1 MANFDVRLSRL
12 EKKVN
17 FIMSSI
23 RMKGAVGSGLL
34 KVDGS
39 PDMRL
44 IEGSLEEFYNLAKL
58 ADQVLVEDQ
67 PDSTSAVASAAS
79 LETSTNG

>member
-12 EKKVN
+12 EKKLN
-17 FIMSSI
+17 FVMSSI

-34 KVDGS
+34 KADGS

-67 PDSTSAVASAAS
+67 PDSTSAVASAP
-79 LETSTNG
+79 LETPING

>member
-12 EKKVN
+12 EKKLN
-17 FIMSSI
+17 FVMSSI
-23 RMKGAVGSGLL
+23 RMKGAVGSGLI
-34 KVDGS
+34 KPDGS

-58 ADQVLVEDQ
+58 ADKVLAEDQ
-67 PDSTSAVASAAS
+67 PDSATSAVASATS
-79 LETSTNG
+79 LGTTNG

>member
-1 MANFDVRLSRL
+1 MPNFDVRLSRL
-12 EKKVN
+12 EKKVS
-17 FIMSSI
+17 FIMNSI

-58 ADQVLVEDQ
+58 ADEVIIADQ
-67 PDSTSAVASAAS
+67 PES
-79 LETSTNG
+79 ETVTNG

>member
-1 MANFDVRLSRL
+1 MANHDVRLARL
-12 EKKVN
+12 EKKIK
-17 FIMSSI
+17 FIMNSI

-34 KVDGS
+34 KADGS

-58 ADQVLVEDQ
+58 ADQVIVEDEPYG
-67 PDSTSAVASAAS
+67 PDEPDVAT
-79 LETSTNG
+79 LETTNG